1 MQQSTKAEAEA
12 ETTKV
17 WRSVVGFGWCVSILY
32 SVLLAGVVGWLVL
45 CVIGGQ
51 NLVDVGVCCFK

>member
-32 SVLLAGVVGWLVL
+32 SVLLGGSGWLV
-45 CVIGGQ
+45 
-51 NLVDVGVCCFK
+51 GVVCDRWTEPSRCWGVLF